1 MKSNPAIATSLPKG
15 RILFVDDEP
24 ALLQGVERAL
34 RPTRADWQCAFV
46 DTPAAALDLLQ
57 HSTFQVVVSDMQ
69 MPGMNGAEF
78 LARATA
84 VSPETVRVML
94 TGNADLKTAMAAV
107 NEGHIF
113 QFLLKPCESDRLIQ
127 SVTAALLQ
135 HRVQLAE
142 RELLREKLEHSDKM
156 AVVGKLAAGIT
167 HDLNNILGAILMQA
181 ELELRYAR
189 PEATPN
195 PAFALIHEAATS
207 AATLTRE
214 LNSFGRSQPIG
225 AVQNVSLPELIEAS
239 LRITRPLVK
248 HKIKLQTELAPDL
261 PVLRGNP
268 SKLKQ
273 ALMNLL
279 LNARDAMPD
288 GGAVTISVNPCRF
301 TAADQ
306 SKHPQSRAGEFVC
319 LAVRDTG
326 AGMSPQIQQQIFEP
340 FFTTKAT
347 DKGVGLGLFMVQR
360 VMDEHAGWVELES
373 APGAG
378 TTFGLYLPIAGNPEP
393 KALA

>member
-34 RPTRADWQCAFV
+34 RPARADWQCAFV

-113 QFLLKPCESDRLIQ
+113 QFLLKPCESDRLIL